1 MSEVRPRRK
10 ASFPS
15 YVIDDTIYVQGCG
28 ELIEIEDAGGDV
40 RRLLDLLDGTR
51 TVDEVAGQLASEG
64 NGLSREDVLE
74 AIAELDRRS
83 LLEDA
88 AKDRLDDAYA
98 VERWSRN
105 LGFFETYATLGTGKH
120 ELQQRLGPQSR
131 AGLEHLCDARSQRFD
146 LRKGCGHR
154 RAIERQAEPALDV
167 AEHDLDECL
176 LLALECLDEN
186 ERLQSRAGVRVVALQ
201 ERQIEAR

>member
-1 MSEVRPRRK
+1 MSEVRPRHK
-10 ASFPS
+10 PAFPS

-28 ELIEIEDAGGDV
+28 ELIEIEDGSGDV

-51 TVDEVAGQLASEG
+51 TLDEVADELASG
-64 NGLSREDVLE
+64 GSSLSRDDVLD

-120 ELQQRLGPQSR
+120 ELQERLR
-131 AGLEHLCDARSQRFD
+131 DARVGRSASAASART
-146 LRKGCGHR
+146 RRSTSPRWASATCGSSTTTGSS
-154 RAIERQAEPALDV
+154 
-167 AEHDLDECL
+167 
-176 LLALECLDEN
+176 
-186 ERLQSRAGVRVVALQ
+186 SRT
-201 ERQIEAR
+201 